1 MAYTRGNLA
10 VKEKAS
16 EQRVS
21 QQRYKETTKV
31 VTRRSSIP
39 GREKLLYMATLLV
52 CIIVGGALMWRYAH
66 IYDLNRQAQTAASE
80 IKKNEKTI
88 ADLEVEKERL
98 NNLVIEN
105 ARKLGYVEAADKDV
119 IYVPRSTS
127 RASDTD
133 ADKSSDSAE

>member
-1 MAYTRGNLA
+1 MAICAHLRFEQTSASSCFGN
-10 VKEKAS
+10 
-16 EQRVS
+16 Q
-21 QQRYKETTKV
+21 
-31 VTRRSSIP
+31 
-39 GREKLLYMATLLV
+39 
-52 CIIVGGALMWRYAH
+52 
-66 IYDLNRQAQTAASE
+66 
-80 IKKNEKTI
+80 KNEKTI

-133 ADKSSDSAE
+133 AGKSSDSAE